1 MNTDKFL
8 GVAIRLEEYQ
18 IPLLIDVLRQ
28 CMQKCKIQETILISP
43 RNILSLNDVES
54 STNLTQDSRMTKQM
68 IDMSYIIILKYIF
81 NERTLT
87 PELFN
92 QTQCF
97 YESLYELILKD
108 QRDFFL
114 EHAAIL
120 MYDVDKTKT
129 SRKFIEIITENI
141 VQKEIQIQY
150 ECPQK
155 EKQNIQKLNEQIM
168 QLASTNETLAARII
182 QCQQAAQQAKTWW
195 RAQLKR
201 EQQYRKQQSN
211 QSEDEREQEQQRQRE
226 NEQEQQRKRE
236 NEQEQQRQRENEQEQ
251 QRQREREQER
261 QRQRER
267 EEEQQR
273 KREREEEQQRQRER
287 QSEQTKPQRDDDT
300 CPCRNVDPR
309 KCETKKDYF
318 KQSRIFH
325 PDKNPGCKE
334 LAAEKMQLLNNLC
347 EEARSRFGKQKKKY
361 MSFREFQHRYKSVK
375 NASPIK
381 IKMKYLKYLK
391 LAQKIF

>member
-68 IDMSYIIILKYIF
+68 IDMSYIVILKYIF
-81 NERTLT
+81 NERALT

-97 YESLYELILKD
+97 YESLYELIVKD

-141 VQKEIQIQY
+141 VQKEIRIQY
-150 ECPQK
+150 ECPQD
-155 EKQNIQKLNEQIM
+155 EKLKIQKLNEQIM
-168 QLASTNETLAARII
+168 QLASTNETLAARIT

-211 QSEDEREQEQQRQRE
+211 QSEQER
-226 NEQEQQRKRE
+226 EQEQQRKRE
-236 NEQEQQRQRENEQEQ
+236 NEQ
-251 QRQREREQER
+251 
-261 QRQRER
+261 
-267 EEEQQR
+267 EQQR

-287 QSEQTKPQRDDDT
+287 EEERQRQREREEEQQRQREQQEQTKPQRDT
-300 CPCRNVDPR
+300 CPCRNVDPH

-361 MSFREFQHRYKSVK
+361 MSFQEFQHRYKSVK